1 MFFFKDIKNII
12 FILSSLIFILLL
24 IVFFTF
30 FSLALI
36 PLLIIFF
43 VFRKFL
49 LKKIFFNQKSAW
61 KKNHTF
67 NTEKYIDVEYKKDN
81 EKEIK

>member
-1 MFFFKDIKNII
+1 MYFFKDIKKII
-12 FILSSLIFILLL
+12 FILSSLVFILLL

-43 VFRKFL
+43 VFRKFF
-49 LKKIFFNQKSAW
+49 LKKIFLHQTSAW
-61 KKNHTF
+61 NKNHTF
-67 NTEKYIDVEYKKDN
+67 NDDKFIDVEYKKEN